1 MTEYEIDRIKC
12 AIRHIQTA
20 VDVDPWAVE
29 IAVEAMKTQLSAEDT
44 TSDLISRQAAIDA
57 TWEEP
62 WRGDSI
68 CK

>member
-1 MTEYEIDRIKC
+1 MSRERLNMAGT
-12 AIRHIQTA
+12 
-20 VDVDPWAVE
+20 
-29 IAVEAMKTQLSAEDT
+29 
-44 TSDLISRQAAIDA
+44 DLISRQAAIDA